1 MNISVKDI
9 ISGML
14 MGISVLVTGS
24 FPSFQSVFYTQY
36 MRNLYVW
43 GCFLDQVVRRNNI
56 SKGTGWSH
64 RSLFGKGA
72 N

>member
-14 MGISVLVTGS
+14 MGINFLVTGS
-24 FPSFQSVFYTQY
+24 FPSFQSVFYTQC

-43 GCFLDQVVRRNNI
+43 GCFLDQVVRRNDI
-56 SKGTGWSH
+56 SEGTGWSH
-64 RSLFGKGA
+64 SSLGRV
-72 N
+72 